1 MQATATHL
9 SLETCKTL
17 KYFGV
22 DSNDVFLQTYV
33 DTDAG
38 QTVRIDIV
46 RKGKNIGGNF
56 HEEIAPAYTWYEVLM
71 KYREIFIGEEPM
83 AEAQTLGY
91 KSIAQSIIYYIE
103 DKIIHE
109 QYDQADKYL
118 RQHCILIPQAIDA

>member
-1 MQATATHL
+1 MTIAILATIALVLFVYFLMCILEKEFDLFFL
-9 SLETCKTL
+9 SNKNRL
-17 KYFGV
+17 KDCIIEEEKAKVEY
-22 DSNDVFLQTYV
+22 LQ
-33 DTDAG
+33 
-38 QTVRIDIV
+38 QIIDW
-46 RKGKNIGGNF
+46 
-56 HEEIAPAYTWYEVLM
+56 AYEVLM

-91 KSIAQSIIYYIE
+91 KSIAQSIIYNIE